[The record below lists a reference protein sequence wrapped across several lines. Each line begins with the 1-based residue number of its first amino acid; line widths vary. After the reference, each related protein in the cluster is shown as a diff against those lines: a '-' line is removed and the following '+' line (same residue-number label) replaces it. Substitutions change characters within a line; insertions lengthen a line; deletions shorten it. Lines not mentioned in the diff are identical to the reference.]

1 MKREKAR
8 LRKERQ
14 REKLRNSA
22 GAGDSNARKKIDAT
36 KKYDKKYSAQY
47 RLKRK
52 QSKATRIEDQKAN
65 IKIVKRKKSKGKRA
79 KKRERASRVKL

>member
-8 LRKERQ
+8 LRKDRQ
-14 REKLRNSA
+14 REKVREA
-22 GAGDSNARKKIDAT
+22 GRTGDLKALKKINDL

-52 QSKATRIEDQKAN
+52 KSKATRNEDHKASK
-65 IKIVKRKKSKGKRA
+65 KIANGKKSKGK
-79 KKRERASRVKL
+79 

>member
-8 LRKERQ
+8 LRKDRQ
-14 REKLRNSA
+14 REKLRKA
-22 GAGDSNARKKIDAT
+22 ARTGDLKMLKKIDDI

-52 QSKATRIEDQKAN
+52 SKATRNEDHKASK
-65 IKIVKRKKSKGKRA
+65 KITKGKKSKGK
-79 KKRERASRVKL
+79 